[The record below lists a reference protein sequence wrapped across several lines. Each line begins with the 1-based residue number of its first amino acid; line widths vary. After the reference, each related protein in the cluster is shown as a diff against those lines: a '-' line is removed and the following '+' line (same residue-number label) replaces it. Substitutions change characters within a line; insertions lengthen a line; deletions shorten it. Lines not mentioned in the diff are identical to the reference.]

1 MMHWYTGPW
10 SGTAW
15 LGMALM
21 MLLWAAVIGVAV
33 WGIARS
39 TSVGRPP
46 ERRESARDVL
56 DRRLAVGEI
65 DAEEYAQARHLLE
78 HHEITRGTPA

>member
-1 MMHWYTGPW
+1 MMHWYGPW

-21 MLLWAAVIGVAV
+21 MLLWASVIGLAV

-39 TSVGRPP
+39 TSARPEGHP
-46 ERRESARDVL
+46 ESARDVL
-56 DRRLAVGEI
+56 DRRLAAGEI
-65 DAEEYAQARHLLE
+65 DAEEYAHARHLLE
-78 HHEITRGTPA
+78 HHEARRGTPA